1 MGRSLDVELNTNAPH
16 DTTMNISCSEN
27 YELASSLPIRCNNG
41 TWTEEP
47 KCEPARCKILPSPP
61 LNGMVVVSFR
71 PTWIQIKDDSH
82 ELEFM
87 TISYSATLLQSI
99 KCFYFNPC
107 FFGNINS
114 FLCYMMQK

>member
-1 MGRSLDVELNTNAPH
+1 MCIITYLKIYPLPNCYAPCYVKDIPMGRSLDVELNTNAPH

-61 LNGMVVVSFR
+61 LNGMVVVSFIILR
-71 PTWIQIKDDSH
+71 
-82 ELEFM
+82 
-87 TISYSATLLQSI
+87 
-99 KCFYFNPC
+99 
-107 FFGNINS
+107 
-114 FLCYMMQK
+114 YMLKNNL

>member
-61 LNGMVVVSFR
+61 LNGMVVVSLILYHPNSRIINYF
-71 PTWIQIKDDSH
+71 PY
-82 ELEFM
+82 LAYF
-87 TISYSATLLQSI
+87 LSI
-99 KCFYFNPC
+99 FNYLFIEGIYLFP
-107 FFGNINS
+107 
-114 FLCYMMQK
+114 YYY

>member
-61 LNGMVVVSFR
+61 LNGMVVVSLM
-71 PTWIQIKDDSH
+71 I
-82 ELEFM
+82 LG
-87 TISYSATLLQSI
+87 IS
-99 KCFYFNPC
+99 
-107 FFGNINS
+107 
-114 FLCYMMQK
+114 

>member
-61 LNGMVVVSFR
+61 LNGMVVVSY
-71 PTWIQIKDDSH
+71 II
-82 ELEFM
+82 L
-87 TISYSATLLQSI
+87 
-99 KCFYFNPC
+99 
-107 FFGNINS
+107 GNILKILYKRPVRNTENIS
-114 FLCYMMQK
+114 IEKRLCFMYQKFIYLHLTLAMKIVYIIS

>member
-1 MGRSLDVELNTNAPH
+1 MGEALDVKLNDYVDH

-61 LNGMVVVSFR
+61 LNGMVVVSC
-71 PTWIQIKDDSH
+71 
-82 ELEFM
+82 L
-87 TISYSATLLQSI
+87 
-99 KCFYFNPC
+99 FYNNKQ
-107 FFGNINS
+107 NILT
-114 FLCYMMQK
+114 FLKMKVLYHKSEMF

>member
-61 LNGMVVVSFR
+61 LNGMVVVSLNLYYQNSRIINYF
-71 PTWIQIKDDSH
+71 PY
-82 ELEFM
+82 LAYF
-87 TISYSATLLQSI
+87 LSI
-99 KCFYFNPC
+99 
-107 FFGNINS
+107 
-114 FLCYMMQK
+114 